1 MEASVVDLRYRMKEV
16 LHALD
21 KNQQVTILYRGKV
34 KARLVPTG
42 VRSTLKT
49 QEHPFFGMLKDVST
63 KGDTPSVAEVMQQL
77 RGGRY

>member
-34 KARLVPTG
+34 KAMLIPTG
-42 VRSTLKT
+42 TRSVVKT
-49 QEHPFFGMLKDVST
+49 QEHPFFGMLKENADA
-63 KGDTPSVAEVMQQL
+63 PSVAEVMQHL
-77 RGGRY
+77 RGGRN